1 MKENE
6 DFLKRTDNL
15 ALRLRFNLTDLARHI
30 DLSDGSFFGYRTG
43 RVALSPKAW
52 RKLEAA
58 EIAAGISSSH
68 DPPAEIPEVILDQHV
83 SGLEDRMA
91 RIEAALGRLTLAVE
105 ALACAQISAQ
115 TSSVDRGDDERKK
128 SA

>member
-1 MKENE
+1 M
-6 DFLKRTDNL
+6 RTDDL
-15 ALRLRFNLTDLARHI
+15 ALKLRFNLTDLARHI

-58 EIAAGISSSH
+58 EKAAGIGVER
-68 DPPAEIPEVILDQHV
+68 DAPPVAEAAKEPDESGVDERLD
-83 SGLEDRMA
+83 
-91 RIEAALGRLTLAVE
+91 RIEAALERLTTAVE
-105 ALACAQISAQ
+105 ALACAQRPP
-115 TSSVDRGDDERKK
+115 TSSQALGSGRKK